1 MRAVSGSSS
10 HTVWAPRAE
19 VGVASLCMGLN
30 FALCGLPRVSK
41 PWDIGGFLPL
51 AITVGVVFWVVWD
64 LGGHEVTIC
73 GILGGSQR
81 PYRRRPAGQRL
92 SAGDLLRGQRPCRGK
107 TASTSIAVDF
117 QDDFGCVRLRACGV
131 RRSGATMVV
140 GST

>member
-1 MRAVSGSSS
+1 M
-10 HTVWAPRAE
+10 PRLR
-19 VGVASLCMGLN
+19 VGLN

-41 PWDIGGFLPL
+41 PRDIGGLLPL
-51 AITVGVVFWVVWD
+51 TITVCVVFWIIWNI
-64 LGGHEVTIC
+64 GGHEVTIC
-73 GILGGSQR
+73 GILDGFQR

-117 QDDFGCVRLRACGV
+117 QDGFGCVRLRACGV
-131 RRSGATMVV
+131 RRSGATIVV